1 MRGIAEM
8 VKSRPRS
15 FAVLF
20 PDTSRAGGGW
30 GGSGVEGEIIKALG
44 VFFWF
49 SFKRLRGS

>member
-1 MRGIAEM
+1 VWFFCLVSKQGLMLARGW
-8 VKSRPRS
+8 
-15 FAVLF
+15 L
-20 PDTSRAGGGW
+20 G